1 MLTLSR
7 RSVTALAASLDLR
20 SEPLEAL
27 EREEIKPARPRV
39 IIVGAGFAGP
49 SAAKELARTAV
60 DVTVIDRRNYHQDL
74 NATYTVS
81 FLNSISVTGN

>member
-7 RSVTALAASLDLR
+7 RSVTALAASLNLR

-39 IIVGAGFAGP
+39 VVIGAGFA
-49 SAAKELARTAV
+49 
-60 DVTVIDRRNYHQDL
+60 D
-74 NATYTVS
+74 
-81 FLNSISVTGN
+81 